1 MNMTNKKKTPQR
13 QCVGCGE
20 NKDKKDMIRIIK
32 TNDNQIFPDDTGKK
46 NGRGA
51 YICKTGEC
59 LAKAIKTKGI
69 ERSLKTTI
77 PQDVYDVLLKEMKE
91 IESR

>member
-1 MNMTNKKKTPQR
+1 MAVVKKIPQR

-20 NKDKKDMIRIIK
+20 NKNKKDMIRIIK
-32 TNDNQIFPDDTGKK
+32 TNENEIFLDDTGKK

>member
-1 MNMTNKKKTPQR
+1 MAVVKKIPQR
-13 QCVGCGE
+13 QCDGCGE
-20 NKDKKDMIRIIK
+20 NKNKKDMIRIIK
-32 TNDNQIFPDDTGKK
+32 TNENEIFLDDTGKK

>member
-1 MNMTNKKKTPQR
+1 MTNKKKTPQR

-32 TNDNQIFPDDTGKK
+32 TNENEIFLDDTGKK

>member
-1 MNMTNKKKTPQR
+1 MAVVKKIPQR

>member
-1 MNMTNKKKTPQR
+1 MAVVKKIPQR

-20 NKDKKDMIRIIK
+20 NKNKKDMIRIIK
-32 TNDNQIFPDDTGKK
+32 TNEDKIFLDDTGKK

-51 YICKTGEC
+51 YICKTKEC
-59 LAKAIKTKGI
+59 LNKAFKTKGI
-69 ERSLKTTI
+69 ERSLKIKI
-77 PQDVYDVLLKEMKE
+77 PQDIYDELLKEMDS